1 MVKRKVLKINQLSK
15 VFNPNTINE
24 NKVFHKLSLEVR
36 KGDFISI
43 IGSNGAGKSTL
54 LNIIAGNIPLD
65 SGIIAIDNK
74 DVSKDPEFKRSK
86 YIGRVFQNPSI
97 GVAPQMTILENL
109 SLADNKG
116 KTYGLS
122 LGINKKKISKYK
134 DLLKEVD
141 LGLEDKLFNKVELL
155 SGGQRQAL
163 TLLMAVMS
171 NPKVLLLD
179 EHTAALD
186 PKTSE
191 KIMKITKKIVKERG
205 ITTLMV
211 THNLKHAIENG
222 NRLFMMHRGEIVI
235 DVDGKEKKG
244 LDTEKLMALFEKVH
258 VKEDLSDRT
267 LFA

>member
-1 MVKRKVLKINQLSK
+1 MLKVKGLTK

-24 NKVFHKLSLEVR
+24 NRVFNELSLDVN
-36 KGDFISI
+36 KGDFVAI

-54 LNIIAGNIPLD
+54 LNII
-65 SGIIAIDNK
+65 SGMIEEDGGVILIDGQNVSNK
-74 DVSKDPEFKRSK
+74 AEFARSQD
-86 YIGRVFQNPSI
+86 IGRVFQNPSQ
-97 GVAPQMTILENL
+97 GVSPKMTILENL

-116 KTYGLS
+116 KKYGLS
-122 LGINKKKISKYK
+122 LGINKKKTEYYK
-134 DLLKEVD
+134 ELLKEVN

-171 NPKVLLLD
+171 NPKLLLLD

-191 KIMKITKKIVKERG
+191 KIMEITKKIVKERG

-211 THNLKHAIENG
+211 THNLKHAMESG
-222 NRLFMMHRGEIVI
+222 NRLFMMHQGEIVI
-235 DVDGKEKKG
+235 DVNGQEKEE

-258 VKEDLSDRT
+258 VKDDLSDRS
-267 LFA
+267 LFG